1 MNERTKRILLI
12 IGFLLSV
19 VIIAFVMY
27 RMFVADFIPEATVED
42 DTATTDTT
50 TGLPFS
56 MDGVFSDFTN
66 DDTTDTGTGTLAE
79 ADEVA
84 RGSVTETTSLTTG
97 AVYNATL
104 SGDGQSMNYYDDTDG
119 RFYTIDEDG
128 NVVRMSDTQ
137 FPDVETVEWN
147 KDAEKA
153 VMEFPD
159 GSNIIYDFDTEKQV
173 TLPQHWEDFDFS
185 PVADEIVAKSIGLD
199 PNNRYLVTS
208 NDDGSNVKSFQALGE
223 NEDKVDV
230 NWSPN
235 DQVVAFADTSGSSY
249 GGLNRA
255 MIYPVGLNDENYK
268 GLVVEGLFFDS
279 VWSPNGKQILYSVV
293 GDYSSNKP
301 LLWIVDGTASTM
313 GENRRSLGLNTWVD
327 KCTWG
332 SSSTAYCAVPQDLP
346 DNAGLQRSIYDNL
359 PDVLYKI
366 DFNTGHTSLLAIPDN
381 ETSMNSLSVSS
392 DESKIYYTND
402 SGRLELIMLK

>member
-12 IGFLLSV
+12 IGFILSV
-19 VIIAFVMY
+19 IIISFVMY
-27 RMFVADFIPEATVED
+27 RMFVSDFIPEATVED
-42 DTATTDTT
+42 DGTLTDTT
-50 TGLPFS
+50 AGLPFS
-56 MDGVFSDFTN
+56 IDGILTDLT
-66 DDTTDTGTGTLAE
+66 DDTSSDIGTGTLTE
-79 ADEVA
+79 ADEIA

-97 AVYNATL
+97 AVYNVTL
-104 SGDGQSMNYYDDTDG
+104 SGDGQSMNYYDETDG

-128 NVVRMSDTQ
+128 NIVRMSDAQ

-199 PNNRYLVTS
+199 PNNRYLVTA

-235 DQVVAFADTSGSSY
+235 DQVVAFANTSGSTY
-249 GGLNRA
+249 GGLDRA
-255 MIYPVGLNDENYK
+255 MIYPVGLNDENFK

-279 VWSPNGKQILYSVV
+279 VWSPNGKQLLYSVV

-332 SSSTAYCAVPQDLP
+332 SSSIAYCAVPQDLP
-346 DNAGLQRSIYDNL
+346 DNAGLQRSLFDRL
-359 PDVLYKI
+359 PDVIYKI
-366 DFNTGHTSLLAIPDN
+366 DFNTGRTSLLAIPDN
-381 ETSMNSLSVSS
+381 ETSMDNLSVSS
-392 DESKIYYTND
+392 DESKLYYTND